1 MESLRWVDSTYIEKH
16 KSDHPEGL
24 RALYYPHLRMYSVRR
39 DGATTSTLA
48 SSLKTFVIRYGR
60 RTATSLAVYL
70 LSLLP
75 VVGIF
80 VIPAASFY
88 AFNKG
93 VGPIPAVVIFGSGL
107 VVPKRIVVMFLQSYF
122 SSRSLMRELV
132 RRCRYCFVHLVLFL
146 VKNCNLFH
154 LILEKFIDNIDS
166 LNHISLASNTRKN
179 KKGSGFVT
187 EPVFFLDLRLVSTL
201 CLQYLSLEF

>member
-48 SSLKTFVIRYGR
+48 SSLTTFVIRYGR

-88 AFNKG
+88 AFNKA
-93 VGPIPAVVIFGSGL
+93 VGPIPALVIFGSGL
-107 VVPKRIVVMFLQSYF
+107 VVPKRIVVIFLQSYF
-122 SSRSLMRELV
+122 SSRSLTRELV

-146 VKNCNLFH
+146 VKNCNLFVFW
-154 LILEKFIDNIDS
+154 KFIDNIDS
-166 LNHISLASNTRKN
+166 LNHISLVSSTRKN
-179 KKGSGFVT
+179 KRGSGFVT
-187 EPVFFLDLRLVSTL
+187 EQVCFLDLRLASTL
-201 CLQYLSLEF
+201 CLQYLCLGF